1 MNTQKQHQF
10 NEVRKSSMLF
20 LQLGLVL
27 ALLIVY
33 LALEFNSAKEINL
46 YDNNFTYDE
55 TPFIVNDYPSVVLEQ
70 KEKPIDRIS
79 FDKKHVQLTDKI
91 ELTDD
96 SSWKEEKILTPIE
109 YNPTDVINKIVEV
122 IEPEEEKPLP
132 FILIEEAPIFP
143 GCEGL
148 DSLELKKCFT
158 RKISRFVNRKFNT
171 NLAEELN
178 LKSNQKIFTQF
189 TIDKNGTVSDILV
202 KAPHKALEK
211 EAIRVVQQLPLMTPG
226 KQQNKPVSVKY
237 TLPISFNIK

>member
-10 NEVRKSSMLF
+10 NKVRKSSMLF

-33 LALEFNSAKEINL
+33 LALEFNSVKEINL
-46 YDNNFTYDE
+46 YNNNFTLDE
-55 TPFIVNDYPSVVLEQ
+55 TSFIVIDYPPVILEK

-79 FDKKHVQLTDKI
+79 SNKKHVQLTDKI

-96 SSWKEEKILTPIE
+96 SSWKEKKILTPVE
-109 YNPTDVINKIVEV
+109 YYPTDLINKIVEV
-122 IEPEEEKPLP
+122 IEPEEEKPLH

-148 DSLELKKCFT
+148 DSLELKKCFK

-171 NLAEELN
+171 NLVEKLN

-189 TIDKNGTVSDILV
+189 TIDKNGTVSDIIV

-211 EAIRVVQQLPLMTPG
+211 EAIRVVQQLPIMTPG